1 MGNQASKVIE
11 KSKERKERR
20 INSSSKSNRRR
31 STITLGGRS
40 HSSLVMAASKS
51 IQANYDWIDEK
62 QDPTLI
68 HTPPPLPNSTKSRRQ
83 SITEFFSG
91 RKKSLAQEDFRE
103 IDRLQR
109 LHYLLKSARK
119 SNTWCEIEESMTIV
133 DVGTGNGIWALE
145 MASEQLNCK
154 VIGLDLRPPSE
165 QQGKPKNL
173 NYHEADITE
182 IWPLESNSVDFIFQ
196 RNMGQSIQKDQWSH
210 VLSEMLR
217 VLKPGGTIELV
228 EADLIHHNPG
238 PVQRAFDEFYQNQ
251 CAENG
256 LDFAFTGIIN
266 KELEAIGFSELDHRT
281 LDIPIGEWPQDSE
294 LKQFGFINKEIQK
307 AFLRNR
313 KSFYVSKW
321 GITPEDYELAV
332 QEVLTEFEDYHGFSR
347 FNCWI
352 AKKPA
357 S

>member
-1 MGNQASKVIE
+1 
-11 KSKERKERR
+11 
-20 INSSSKSNRRR
+20 
-31 STITLGGRS
+31 
-40 HSSLVMAASKS
+40 MAATKS

-68 HTPPPLPNSTKSRRQ
+68 HTIPPLPASTKSRRQ

-91 RKKSLAQEDFRE
+91 RKKSIAQEDFRE
-103 IDRLQR
+103 SDRLQR

-119 SNTWCEIEESMTIV
+119 SNTWGEIGGSMTIV

-145 MASEQLNCK
+145 MASEQLDCK

-165 QQGKPKNL
+165 QQGRPKNL

-182 IWPLESNSVDFIFQ
+182 IWPFESNSVDFIFQ

-210 VLSEMLR
+210 VLSEMYR
-217 VLKPGGTIELV
+217 VLKPGGTIELL
-228 EADLIHHNPG
+228 EADLVHHNPG

-251 CAENG
+251 CAEDG
-256 LDFAFTGIIN
+256 LDFAFTGIIS

-321 GITPEDYELAV
+321 GISPEDYEMAV
-332 QEVLTEFEDYHGFSR
+332 QEVLAEFEEYHGFSR
-347 FNCWI
+347 FNCWL

-357 S
+357 L